1 MTQEAAVAETSV
13 EPEPLDA
20 QAALRALGRRRA
32 RRRGLVW
39 LTRVAILVVVL
50 VTWQLTS
57 GHLFP
62 SFIMSSPSQVWDQL
76 TTWLGNGYIL
86 SNLGVTLKE
95 TFIGFI
101 AGTLLGAAAGIAIGL
116 SKFASDVLSPYI
128 NALYAVP
135 KIMLGPLFVVWF
147 GIDLTMKATLAG
159 LFVVFIVFYNIWT
172 GVQEVDKDLV
182 EMYRV
187 MGGGRWA
194 IIRGI
199 YVPSAMSWLF
209 NSLRLAF
216 PVALIGATV
225 GEFVAAS
232 QGLGYVATNAAT
244 QADTAGVFV
253 AVIVV
258 TLVAV
263 AMDQIIVQVQRVVN
277 VRLGKTDG
285 GRLVI

>member
-1 MTQEAAVAETSV
+1 MTTEITVAEAAA
-13 EPEPLDA
+13 PPGA
-20 QAALRALGRRRA
+20 QAALRELGRRRR
-32 RRRGLVW
+32 RRRGYVW
-39 LTRVAILVVVL
+39 LWRVLILAAVL
-50 VTWQLTS
+50 ISWQLTS

-62 SFIMSSPSQVWDQL
+62 GFVMSSPSQVWDQIK
-76 TTWLGNGYIL
+76 TWLANGYIID
-86 SNLGVTLKE
+86 NLGVTLKE
-95 TFIGFI
+95 TFIGF
-101 AGTLLGAAAGIAIGL
+101 AFGTLIGAAAGIVIGL
-116 SKFASDVLSPYI
+116 SRFASDVLSPFI

-147 GIDLTMKATLAG
+147 GIGLTMKATLSG

-182 EMYRV
+182 EMFRV
-187 MGGGRWA
+187 MGGSRWA

-199 YVPSAMSWLF
+199 YIPSALSWLF

-225 GEFVAAS
+225 GEFIAS
-232 QGLGYVATNAAT
+232 SEGLGFVATNAAT

-253 AVIVV
+253 AVIAV
-258 TLVAV
+258 TIVAV
-263 AMDQIIVQVQRVVN
+263 AMDQLIVLIQRIVN
-277 VRLGKTDG
+277 HRLGKTEG

>member
-1 MTQEAAVAETSV
+1 MTAEITVTESGEPSAA
-13 EPEPLDA
+13 DA
-20 QAALRALGRRRA
+20 QAALRQLGRRNM
-32 RRRGLVW
+32 RRRAYIW
-39 LTRVAILVVVL
+39 LWRAAILAAVL

-62 SFIMSSPSQVWDQL
+62 AFIMSSPSQVWDKA
-76 TTWLGNGYIL
+76 TNWLGNGYIL
-86 SNLGVTLKE
+86 SNTGVTLEE
-95 TFIGFI
+95 TFIGFLGGTFI
-101 AGTLLGAAAGIAIGL
+101 GATAGVAIGL
-116 SKFASDVLSPYI
+116 SRFASDVLSPFV

-147 GIDLTMKATLAG
+147 GIDLTMKGLLAG
-159 LFVVFIVFYNIWT
+159 LFVVFIVFYNIWS

-182 EMYRV
+182 EMFRV
-187 MGGGRWA
+187 MGGSRWA

-199 YVPSAMSWLF
+199 YLPSALSWLF

-225 GEFVAAS
+225 GEFIAS
-232 QGLGYVATNAAT
+232 SEGLGYVATNAAT

-253 AVIVV
+253 AVVVV
-258 TLVAV
+258 TIVAV
-263 AMDQIIVQVQRVVN
+263 TMDQLIVQIQRLVN
-277 VRLGKTDG
+277 NRYGRNEG